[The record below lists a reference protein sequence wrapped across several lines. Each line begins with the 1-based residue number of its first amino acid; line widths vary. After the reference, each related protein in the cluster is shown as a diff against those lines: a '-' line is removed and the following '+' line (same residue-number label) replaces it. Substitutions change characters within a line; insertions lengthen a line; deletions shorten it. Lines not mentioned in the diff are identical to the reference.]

1 MKIKEIKKL
10 SSDQIN
16 TKIISFKKDLFNLRF
31 KKVNGQ
37 MQDTAKVNTIKK
49 NVAKLLT
56 TLNNDNKNKN
66 EQKNTKR

>member
-10 SSDQIN
+10 STDQIN

-49 NVAKLLT
+49 R
-56 TLNNDNKNKN
+56 
-66 EQKNTKR
+66 TKR

>member
-10 SSDQIN
+10 SIDQIN

-31 KKVNGQ
+31 KKINGQ

-56 TLNNDNKNKN
+56 TLNNNNKNKN